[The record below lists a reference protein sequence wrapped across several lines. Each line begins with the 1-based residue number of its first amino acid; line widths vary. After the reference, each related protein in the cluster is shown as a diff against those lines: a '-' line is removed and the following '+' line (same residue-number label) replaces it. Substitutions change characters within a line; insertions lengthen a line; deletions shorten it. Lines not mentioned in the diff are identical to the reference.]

1 MDHFTPWNLKQNEL
15 QLWHLKLSQFSLLTL
30 HPWWVFSELYTPF
43 DKKEEVGKQMGV
55 LLAAASLVK
64 ENNVCLVEKMK
75 WGEDDF

>member
-1 MDHFTPWNLKQNEL
+1 
-15 QLWHLKLSQFSLLTL
+15 
-30 HPWWVFSELYTPF
+30 
-43 DKKEEVGKQMGV
+43 MGV